1 MISFFLSGGGVSSRM
16 TKKKK
21 TIINVKLKK
30 GELTKYGYKNVK
42 SLSKTKRRK
51 ALNKAVKKYGHGK
64 VIRKLSILRTY
75 NKNKNPKLSK
85 KFRNNMVYVQ
95 KKKKRNNK
103 KV

>member
-1 MISFFLSGGGVSSRM
+1 MISFFLAGGGVSSRI

-30 GELTKYGYKNVK
+30 GELTRYGYENVK

-64 VIRKLSILRTY
+64 VIRKLSQHLVV
-75 NKNKNPKLSK
+75 NKC
-85 KFRNNMVYVQ
+85 
-95 KKKKRNNK
+95 
-103 KV
+103 